1 MDPNEIGRPRRH
13 YGMDW
18 LRIAALAL
26 LIPFHIGDFFSPG
39 HWLVKSAHRLAWVD
53 WPMAALRPW
62 RLSVLFL
69 VSGYASA
76 VLLGRLGR
84 PGTYLRE
91 RTVRL
96 LLPLGLGILVLLA
109 PQEWV
114 RASEAGYAGSF
125 WRFFFV
131 DRFAGPFSWPRTE
144 HLWFVAYL
152 WGYTVALLLA
162 LRALP
167 RAWKTRLRALP
178 AWLAE
183 GRRALFAPLALMMVG
198 RLGILFLIPQSA
210 NFFTDWHGH
219 LTFVPPF
226 LVGFALARSP
236 ALWEAAARSWK
247 AALAIAVAG
256 TAGLLW
262 ADLLYPGDAI
272 PPHLPAMAI
281 LAASVATGWA
291 VTILLLG
298 VARRWLNRDHPLRR
312 TAAEAIFPIYIV
324 HQTII
329 VLVGWE
335 LQPLGLGAGAEF
347 ALLLCATLAGGVAFY
362 LLARRAGRLR
372 PLFGLSAPGEGAA
385 IRKFSAS
392 DGGLGA
398 NPRIF
403 GRAGNS

>member
-1 MDPNEIGRPRRH
+1 MDPSPTRTPQRH
-13 YGMDW
+13 YGLDW
-18 LRIAALAL
+18 LRIAAFAL
-26 LIPFHIGDFFSPG
+26 LIPFHIGNFFSPG
-39 HWLVKSAHRLAWVD
+39 HWVVKSVHQLAWVD

-76 VLLGRLGR
+76 VLLGRTGR
-84 PGTYLRE
+84 PGPFLRG
-91 RTVRL
+91 RTARL
-96 LLPLGLGILVLLA
+96 LLPLGLGMIVLLA

-125 WRFFFV
+125 WRYLFV
-131 DRFAGPFSWPRTE
+131 DRFAGTPAWPRTE
-144 HLWFVAYL
+144 HLWFLVYL
-152 WGYTVALLLA
+152 WGYTVALVLA
-162 LRALP
+162 HRALP
-167 RAWKTRLRALP
+167 AHWKARLATLP

-183 GRRALFAPLALMMVG
+183 GHRALLAPLAFMAIG
-198 RLGILFLIPQSA
+198 RLFILFLIPQSG

-226 LVGFALARSP
+226 LFGFALARSP

-247 AALAIAVAG
+247 AALTIAVLG
-256 TAGLLW
+256 TGGLLW
-262 ADLLYPGDAI
+262 ADLLYPGDVI

-312 TAAEAIFPIYIV
+312 IAAEAVFPIYIV

-329 VLVGWE
+329 VLTGWE
-335 LQPLGLGAGAEF
+335 LQPLDLGAGAEF
-347 ALLLCATLAGGVAFY
+347 ALLLAATLAGSAVFY
-362 LLARRAGRLR
+362 LAARRAGRFR
-372 PLFGLSAPGEGAA
+372 PLFGLSARPAGASL
-385 IRKFSAS
+385 RKFTGS
-392 DGGLGA
+392 DRGFEVNL
-398 NPRIF
+398 RLF
-403 GRAGNS
+403 GQAGNP